1 MAAAMQNEVTESM
14 VKEIAAGTGRRKT
27 AVARVRL
34 FPGKGQ
40 WMVNDVEIE
49 NYIHSD
55 ALRQYL
61 GQPLVL
67 TGLEGKYD
75 VFVSAKGGGIS
86 GQSGAIRHGLAR
98 ALIAADAG
106 LREVLKK
113 AGCLTRDARM
123 KERKKPGQPGARK
136 RFQFSKR

>member
-1 MAAAMQNEVTESM
+1 MS
-14 VKEIAAGTGRRKT
+14 KEIAAGTGRRKT

-34 FPGKGQ
+34 FNGKGDYK
-40 WMVNDVEIE
+40 VNEAAMDA
-49 NYIHSD
+49 YIPSE
-55 ALRQYL
+55 ALRNFL
-61 GQPLVL
+61 LQPLVL
-67 TGLEGKYD
+67 TNTLGKVD
-75 VFVSAKGGGIS
+75 LKISAKGGGIS
-86 GQSGAIRHGLAR
+86 GQAGAIRHGLAR
-98 ALIAADAG
+98 ALIDMDAS

>member
-1 MAAAMQNEVTESM
+1 M

-34 FPGKGQ
+34 MPGTGKCT
-40 WMVNDVEIE
+40 VNRKEIE
-49 NYIHSD
+49 SYIPSE

-61 GQPLVL
+61 VQPLVL

-75 VFVSAKGGGIS
+75 IMITANGGGIS

-98 ALIAADAG
+98 ALINANAS
-106 LREVLKK
+106 LRDVLKK

>member
-1 MAAAMQNEVTESM
+1 MATKKEV
-14 VKEIAAGTGRRKT
+14 AAGTGRRKC

-34 FPGKGQ
+34 LPGTGK
-40 WMVNDVEIE
+40 WTVNGKDAEV
-49 NYIHSD
+49 YIPSE
-55 ALRQYL
+55 ALRQYMAL
-61 GQPLVL
+61 PLEL
-67 TGLEGKYD
+67 TGLADKYD
-75 VFVSAKGGGIS
+75 VQVTAKGGGTS

-98 ALIAADAG
+98 ALCAADAS

>member
-1 MAAAMQNEVTESM
+1 MA
-14 VKEIAAGTGRRKT
+14 KELAAGTGRRKT

-34 FPGKGQ
+34 VSGSGK
-40 WMVNDVEIE
+40 WIVNDKAIE

-61 GQPLVL
+61 AQPLSL
-67 TGLEGKYD
+67 TGLTEKYD
-75 VFVSAKGGGIS
+75 VVVSAKGGGIS

-98 ALIAADAG
+98 ALIATDAT
-106 LREVLKK
+106 LRDVLKK
-113 AGCLTRDARM
+113 AGCLTRDSRM

>member
-1 MAAAMQNEVTESM
+1 M
-14 VKEIAAGTGRRKT
+14 VKEIAAATGRRKT

-34 FPGKGQ
+34 VAGNGV
-40 WMVNDVEIE
+40 WLVNKVAIE
-49 NYIHSD
+49 KYIPSE

-67 TGLEGKYD
+67 TGMAGKYD
-75 VFVSAKGGGIS
+75 VLISANGGGIS

-98 ALIAADAG
+98 ALVVVDAN

-113 AGCLTRDARM
+113 AGCLTRDSRM